1 MFFVPNFMVSLT
13 VITSISGGIFFQEFI
28 NFDIVQFIF
37 YPVGLLST
45 VVGVF
50 ILSQR
55 DAAKKAE
62 QLDVPMNVVVGAMSP
77 RRRRKSSNAR
87 ARSKSWPPP
96 SPPTNEDEND
106 ETNVSDAELDA
117 QIVLEMMEIQNPM
130 VNNNDNNNNEGDE
143 TTSRAYANTG

>member
-1 MFFVPNFMVSLT
+1 MTKVNPQMGGIAPLFRFKIISSPNVCFQYLNNGLKHFDAMFFVPNFMVSLT

-37 YPVGLLST
+37 YPVGLLCT

-87 ARSKSWPPP
+87 SNLNK
-96 SPPTNEDEND
+96 
-106 ETNVSDAELDA
+106 
-117 QIVLEMMEIQNPM
+117 
-130 VNNNDNNNNEGDE
+130 
-143 TTSRAYANTG
+143 